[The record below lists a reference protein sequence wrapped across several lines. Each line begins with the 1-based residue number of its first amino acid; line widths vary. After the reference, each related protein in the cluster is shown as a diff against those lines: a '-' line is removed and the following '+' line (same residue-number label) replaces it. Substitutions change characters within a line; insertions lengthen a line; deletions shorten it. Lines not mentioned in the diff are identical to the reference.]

1 MPRLPVKSHT
11 TKSGA
16 GPKGRSWSVRTVLLI
31 ALPLLVGFSALAVI
45 GGGVI
50 ISQRGADNAAQALM
64 RSASSHIVS
73 RASSFLSQAERLA
86 DISARMIDERTLV
99 ASDQPRLMRYL
110 WQQLMAQP
118 HLGGMYVGY
127 EDGGFVYVMRVQTM
141 AGDHF
146 MFKTI
151 EVQRRTRLV
160 SVTWRNAFYEEIV
173 PSEEAIDGY
182 DPRLRPW
189 YAAAMRGL
197 NDGWTE
203 PYIFWSTQRP
213 GITVARLAHCEQGGM
228 SCVVGV
234 DITLNELSNFF
245 GDIEAEIGGRAFL
258 VTGTGGVVAAP
269 DLVMPAVTRRT
280 PGDARH
286 SLARTEDFSG
296 SLLATVWDR
305 AKPGA
310 GQQPIDYRP
319 LYWNG
324 TSYLATLVDFK
335 FHGLA
340 WEIGVAVPRAGP
352 LGWFSTVRDSIFW
365 MVAGIALVTVLAA
378 IALSQPIVAGLRR
391 LEANAQKVRA
401 GQFDDL
407 VAVQGGFTEIR
418 QTEAALLDMAHNLA
432 SQIQAT
438 QLALDEA
445 IRAGQIKSEFLAHMS
460 HELRTPLNGIIG
472 FSELL
477 EMNSRDRLSEREHSY
492 LADIIGLGRHLQQLI
507 EQVLEFSRFDHGLD
521 TGGRA
526 PQDVAKIVA
535 GIHRLLERQYAEKNL
550 DWKNEIAPGLHLLAD
565 ETPLKQILTNLLS
578 NAVKYTKPRGCITV
592 RTERIADGAIRLIVA
607 DSGIGMGSED
617 LRNAFVPFS
626 RSVRN
631 PYVAANSGV
640 GLGLPITKMLCD
652 RLRISLELTSKL
664 DSGTVATLTFPAERV
679 AIIEAAHAV

>member
-1 MPRLPVKSHT
+1 MIKS
-11 TKSGA
+11 
-16 GPKGRSWSVRTVLLI
+16 SWSVRTVLLI
-31 ALPLLVGFSALAVI
+31 ALPLLVGLAALAVI

-50 ISQRGADNAAQALM
+50 IAQRGADNAAQALM
-64 RSASSHIVS
+64 RSASSHIAS
-73 RASSFLSQAERLA
+73 RSTAFLSQAERLA
-86 DISARMIDERTLV
+86 ELSARMIDERTLV

-118 HLGGMYVGY
+118 HLAGMYIGY
-127 EDGGFVYVMRVQTM
+127 EDGGFVYVMRVQTI
-141 AGDHF
+141 AGEHF

-151 EVQRRTRLV
+151 ETQRRNRLV
-160 SVTWRNAFYEEIV
+160 GVTWRNAFYEEIV
-173 PSEEAIDGY
+173 PSEAAIDGY

-189 YAAAMRGL
+189 YAAATRGL

-203 PYIFWSTQRP
+203 PYIFWTTQRP
-213 GITVARLAHCEQGGM
+213 GITVARPAHCEQGGM

-245 GDIEAEIGGRAFL
+245 GDIETEIGGRAFL
-258 VTGTGGVVAAP
+258 VTGTGGVVAASE
-269 DLVMPAVTRRT
+269 LASPATTRRA

-286 SLARTEDFSG
+286 SLARTGDFSG
-296 SLLATVWDR
+296 SLLAAVWDA
-305 AKPGA
+305 AKPAGVEQQATYQPLDWDGA
-310 GQQPIDYRP
+310 
-319 LYWNG
+319 
-324 TSYLATLVDFK
+324 SYLAVLTDFN

-340 WEIGVAVPRAGP
+340 WDIGIAVPRTGP
-352 LGWFSTVRDSIFW
+352 LSWLATMRDWIFW
-365 MVAGIALVTVLAA
+365 LVAGIALMTVLAA
-378 IALSQPIVAGLRR
+378 VALSQPIVAGLRR

-477 EMNSRDRLSEREHSY
+477 EMNSRDRLSERERSY

-526 PQDVAKIVA
+526 PQDVAAMVA
-535 GIHRLLERQYAEKNL
+535 GIRRLLERQYAEKHL
-550 DWKNEIAPGLHLLAD
+550 VWESEIAPELRLLAD
-565 ETPLKQILTNLLS
+565 ETPLIQILTNLLS
-578 NAVKYTKPRGCITV
+578 NAVKYTKPRGRISV
-592 RTERIADGAIRLIVA
+592 RIERLSDGALSLIVA
-607 DSGIGMGSED
+607 DSGIGMSPED

-679 AIIEAAHAV
+679 AVIEQVPAV